1 MYNFVRITAIMGLL
15 MVSTTLLALD
25 AEQQQEQLPV
35 FSVILAFLTIM
46 LLVLGI
52 FVQKRWKD

>member
-1 MYNFVRITAIMGLL
+1 MVLS
-15 MVSTTLLALD
+15 MVSTTLSALD
-25 AEQQQEQLPV
+25 AEQQQEELPV

>member
-1 MYNFVRITAIMGLL
+1 MYKFIRIIAIIGLSI
-15 MVSTTLLALD
+15 VSTTLSAQA
-25 AEQQQEQLPV
+25 AEQQQEELPV

>member
-15 MVSTTLLALD
+15 MVSTTLSALD
-25 AEQQQEQLPV
+25 ADQQQEQLPV

>member
-1 MYNFVRITAIMGLL
+1 MYKFIIITAIMVLS
-15 MVSTTLLALD
+15 MVSTTLSALD
-25 AEQQQEQLPV
+25 AEQQQEELPV

>member
-1 MYNFVRITAIMGLL
+1 MYKFIRITAIMVLS
-15 MVSTTLLALD
+15 MVSTTLSALD
-25 AEQQQEQLPV
+25 AEQQQEELPV

>member
-1 MYNFVRITAIMGLL
+1 MGLL
-15 MVSTTLLALD
+15 MVSTTLSALD
-25 AEQQQEQLPV
+25 AEQQQEELPV

>member
-1 MYNFVRITAIMGLL
+1 MYNFVRITAIMVLL
-15 MVSTTLLALD
+15 MVSTTLSALD